1 MDIKLKPCPMCGPEN
16 SIVECYQDE
25 YGKWRVACGACGL
38 HSGFRAD
45 NNVKLIKKHWNR
57 RPLMRGNDDEIR
69 SNNKRF
75 RTM

>member
-45 NNVKLIKKHWNR
+45 NNVKLIKKHWNC
-57 RPLMRGNDDEIR
+57 RPCGSQSKEI
-69 SNNKRF
+69 NLKKD
-75 RTM
+75 